1 MAELWH
7 CCGYDLTLIFKD
19 CSLSFAK
26 TLETPTMSSDNKKPP
41 NTSRRRF
48 LGQALTAAGT
58 AIVAPK
64 VLDNTNAAN
73 AQQSS
78 VNPNSSIQGETP
90 VTLTINGQTQTVRIE
105 PRVTLL
111 DVLREK
117 LGLTGTKKGC
127 DHGQCGACTVLV
139 DGDRVYSCLSLA
151 IMQEGR
157 SITTIEGLAKGEQL
171 HPVQAA
177 FIEND
182 GFQCG
187 YCTPGQICAS
197 VALLNEVNRGCASAV
212 TADLTR
218 PPQLATLSEAEIKER
233 LSGNL
238 CRCSAYNGIVA
249 SVQQA
254 AGQTPPSPAA
264 TMLIEEVAG

>member
-1 MAELWH
+1 M
-7 CCGYDLTLIFKD
+7 
-19 CSLSFAK
+19 
-26 TLETPTMSSDNKKPP
+26 PSDHKR
-41 NTSRRRF
+41 TSRRRF

-64 VLDNTNAAN
+64 VLDSAN
-73 AQQSS
+73 VADAQPISS
-78 VNPNSSIQGETP
+78 NGPEGGTVMHRHSSIQGETP
-90 VTLTINGQTQTVRIE
+90 VTLTINGQPHTISIE

-111 DVLREK
+111 DVLRER
-117 LGLTGTKKGC
+117 LGLIGTKKGC

-139 DGDRVYSCLSLA
+139 DGNRIYSCLALA
-151 IMQEGR
+151 IMQEDR
-157 SITTIEGLAKGEQL
+157 AITTIEGLARDEQL
-171 HPVQAA
+171 HPVQVA

-197 VALLNEVNRGCASAV
+197 VALLDEVNRGCASAV
-212 TADLTR
+212 TADLTH
-218 PPQLATLSEAEIKER
+218 PPQLAALSEAEIKER

-249 SVQQA
+249 AVQQV

-264 TMLIEEVAG
+264 TILVQEVAG

>member
-1 MAELWH
+1 MHPPED
-7 CCGYDLTLIFKD
+7 G
-19 CSLSFAK
+19 
-26 TLETPTMSSDNKKPP
+26 KKHK
-41 NTSRRRF
+41 SRRNF

-58 AIVAPK
+58 AIAAPAI
-64 VLDNTNAAN
+64 LNQAQAA
-73 AQQSS
+73 Q
-78 VNPNSSIQGETP
+78 PNSSTPATGKGEMSI
-90 VTLTINGQTQTVRIE
+90 TLNINGKSQTLAIE

-111 DVLREK
+111 DTLRER
-117 LGLTGTKKGC
+117 LGLTGSKKGC

-139 DGDRVYSCLSLA
+139 DGQRVYSCLALA
-151 IMQEGR
+151 VMQEGKQ
-157 SITTIEGLAKGEQL
+157 IVTVEGLAKGEML
-171 HPVQAA
+171 HPVQSA

-197 VALLNEVNRGCASAV
+197 VALLDEVKRGCASAI
-212 TADLTR
+212 TPDLAN

-249 SVQQA
+249 AVQQTT
-254 AGQTPPSPAA
+254 GQTPPSPAA
-264 TMLIEEVAG
+264 AMLVREAEGVST

>member
-1 MAELWH
+1 
-7 CCGYDLTLIFKD
+7 
-19 CSLSFAK
+19 
-26 TLETPTMSSDNKKPP
+26 
-41 NTSRRRF
+41 
-48 LGQALTAAGT
+48 
-58 AIVAPK
+58 V
-64 VLDNTNAAN
+64 
-73 AQQSS
+73 
-78 VNPNSSIQGETP
+78 QGETP
-90 VTLTINGQTQTVRIE
+90 VTLAINGQTHTLNLE

-111 DVLREK
+111 DALRER

-139 DGDRVYSCLSLA
+139 DGERAYACLALA

-157 SITTIEGLAKGEQL
+157 AITTIEGLASDAQL

-177 FIEND
+177 FIEHD

-197 VALLNEVNRGCASAV
+197 VALLAEVSRGCASAV
-212 TADLTR
+212 TADLTQ
-218 PPQLATLSEAEIKER
+218 PPPLATLSAAEIKER

-249 SVQQA
+249 AVQQA
-254 AGQTPPSPAA
+254 AGQTPTSPAA
-264 TMLIEEVAG
+264 TLLVQEVAG